1 MSKAAERG
9 GGNGHLFVFPRLV
22 AAFRLR
28 HSIAGASFLLYSPAV
43 MTCLE
48 YSNLAGAAG
57 MLKGSGVVGMM
68 RRMLMLGHRSAKRE
82 KHEWTAKTLPG

>member
-1 MSKAAERG
+1 
-9 GGNGHLFVFPRLV
+9 
-22 AAFRLR
+22 
-28 HSIAGASFLLYSPAV
+28 